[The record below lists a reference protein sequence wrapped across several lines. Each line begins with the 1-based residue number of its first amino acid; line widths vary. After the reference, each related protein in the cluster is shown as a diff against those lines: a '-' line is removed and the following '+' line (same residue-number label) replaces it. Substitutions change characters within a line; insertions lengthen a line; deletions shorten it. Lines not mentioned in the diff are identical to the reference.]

1 MNFKHIL
8 GKTVAINYCS
18 ISFEAIAVAITG
30 WNDIVVMRTDG
41 QGWLDDRTSNYEGQA
56 RDLGVILPKDP
67 TFWHV
72 STSEITG
79 VMVPTTTYVAK
90 PVNEF
95 IAAEEARL
103 ASLPVIPAE
112 PIEPTAPMT
121 AQVLQMLRKKGDVTT
136 IEAQGVL
143 RCRSLSKRITELKRL
158 GHKITRTLHEDHT
171 GQRYARYIL
180 AA

>member
-1 MNFKHIL
+1 MNLKALL
-8 GKTVAINYCS
+8 GKTVAIAYGS
-18 ISFEAIAVAITG
+18 YKFEAIPVDITNWG
-30 WNDIVVMRTDG
+30 DATVMRLD
-41 QGWLDDRTSNYEGQA
+41 QHGWMDDNGYIEKA
-56 RDLGVILPKDP
+56 RDLGVEIPKNP
-67 TFWHV
+67 TFWYV
-72 STSEITG
+72 SADEITG
-79 VMVPTTTYVAK
+79 VMVPATTYVAQ
-90 PVNEF
+90 PVAEF
-95 IAAEEARL
+95 IAKEEARL
-103 ASLPVIPAE
+103 AALPAIPAE

-143 RCRSLSKRITELKRL
+143 RCRSLSKRITELKRM

>member
-1 MNFKHIL
+1 MNLKALL
-8 GKTVAINYCS
+8 GKTIAIAYGS
-18 ISFEAIAVAITG
+18 AKFEAILL
-30 WNDIVVMRTDG
+30 DINGPCGDGVVFRIDG
-41 QGWLDDRTSNYEGQA
+41 QGWLDDNGYTDKA
-56 RDLGVILPKDP
+56 RDLGVTLPVEP
-67 TFWHV
+67 TFWYI
-72 STSEITG
+72 SSEDITG
-79 VMVPTTTYVAK
+79 VMVPTTTYVAQ
-90 PVNEF
+90 PVAEF
-95 IAAEEARL
+95 IAKEEARL
-103 ASLPVIPAE
+103 AALPVIPAE

>member
-1 MNFKHIL
+1 MNTKLLL
-8 GKTVAINYCS
+8 GKTLTTIYDVQVMIVDFTAW
-18 ISFEAIAVAITG
+18 G
-30 WNDIVVMRTDG
+30 DIVGMRSDG
-41 QGWLDDRTSNYEGQA
+41 DGWRDDNGYVEKA
-56 RDLGVILPKDP
+56 KDLGLTVPNDP
-67 TFWHV
+67 TFWYIGDW
-72 STSEITG
+72 EIKG
-79 VMVPTTTYVAK
+79 VMVPTTTYVAQ
-90 PVNEF
+90 PVDDF
-95 IAAEEARL
+95 IAKEEARL
-103 ASLPVIPAE
+103 AALPVIPAE

-143 RCRSLSKRITELKRL
+143 RCRSLSKRITELKRM

>member
-1 MNFKHIL
+1 MTLKNII
-8 GKTVAINYCS
+8 GKTVILNADACDNS
-18 ISFEAIAVAITG
+18 RHITG
-30 WNDIVVMRTDG
+30 IMVDDG
-41 QGWLDDRTSNYEGQA
+41 YILRSDGHGWESTSLEAKA
-56 RDLGVILPKDP
+56 RALGVALPADP
-67 TFWHV
+67 TFWCVAPHW
-72 STSEITG
+72 IAG
-79 VMVPTTTYVAK
+79 VLSPLSDFEPVAA
-90 PVNEF
+90 P
-95 IAAEEARL
+95 AA
-103 ASLPVIPAE
+103 PVIPAE

-143 RCRSLSKRITELKRL
+143 RCRSLSKRITELKRM

>member
-1 MNFKHIL
+1 MNMKLLL
-8 GKTVAINYCS
+8 GKTLTTIYDVQIMVVDLT
-18 ISFEAIAVAITG
+18 IWG
-30 WNDIVVMRTDG
+30 DIVGMRSDG
-41 QGWLDDRTSNYEGQA
+41 DGWIDDNGYVEKA
-56 RDLGVILPKDP
+56 KDLGLTVPKNP
-67 TFWHV
+67 TFWY
-72 STSEITG
+72 TGDWEIRD
-79 VMVPTTTYVAK
+79 VMVPATTYVPK
-90 PVNEF
+90 PVAEF
-95 IAAEEARL
+95 IAKEEARL
-103 ASLPVIPAE
+103 AALPVIPAE

-143 RCRSLSKRITELKRL
+143 RCRSLSKRITELKRM

>member
-1 MNFKHIL
+1 MKLNHIL

-18 ISFEAIAVAITG
+18 VSFEAIAVALTE
-30 WNDIVVMRTDG
+30 WDDIIVMRTDG
-41 QGWLDDRTSNYEGQA
+41 EGWLDDNGYVAKA
-56 RDLGVILPKDP
+56 RDLGVTIPKNP
-67 TFWHV
+67 TFWYV
-72 STSEITG
+72 SASEVEG
-79 VMVPTTTYVAK
+79 VMVPATTYVAQ
-90 PVNEF
+90 PVGEF
-95 IAAEEARL
+95 IAKEEARL
-103 ASLPVIPAE
+103 TSLPVIPAE